1 VDVPVPILTLDSRSQ
16 LLTLTATGSQQYDQ
30 DRFREQQVGA
40 FGANEPPVTNRPLLL
55 DALAMVIRDDL
66 AKSISPRRAA
76 SNIVRGFADQ
86 WQNALA
92 HIEHRGQAWLFMA
105 AQQSETVWFCAA
117 GPKEGLPAFV
127 AMQQNR
133 APLRRIIVVDIAAL
147 MEEIAAR
154 AKQAGLDL
162 SQGTYY
168 VAPDHP
174 FHVEWANEFRQWRE
188 AKLRQFD
195 PFYKKINPPRLSA
208 RHRNAVQELI
218 KAAREAAC
226 GTASLVS
233 VL

>member
-1 VDVPVPILTLDSRSQ
+1 VPLLTLDSRSQ
-16 LLTLTATGSQQYDQ
+16 LLTLTATSSQQYDQ

-86 WQNALA
+86 WQTALA
-92 HIEHRGQAWLFMA
+92 HIEHRGQTWVFMA
-105 AQQSETVWFCAA
+105 AQQSAKVWCCGA
-117 GPKEGLPAFV
+117 GPKKDLPAFV
-127 AMQQNR
+127 AMQVQNG
-133 APLRRIIVVDIAAL
+133 APFRRIVVVDITAL
-147 MEEIAAR
+147 MAEIAAR

-168 VAPDHP
+168 VAPDHS
-174 FHVEWANEFRQWRE
+174 FHVKWASEFRQWRE
-188 AKLRQFD
+188 ARLRQFD
-195 PFYKKINPPRLSA
+195 PLYKKINPPRLSA
-208 RHRNAVQELI
+208 RQRNAVEELI

-226 GTASLVS
+226 DTTNPVS